1 MEMSNT
7 QSVPA
12 TPEQTW
18 KALNDPE
25 VLKACIPGCE
35 SMEKVSDAEYNVTM
49 TARVGP
55 VNAKFKGKMRL
66 TDLNPPTSYTV
77 SFEGQGGAAG
87 FAKGNA
93 KVNLTP
99 DGTGTRV
106 GYTVSAQV
114 GGKLAQVGSRLIDG
128 AAKKIADDFF
138 ARFAG
143 QLGAKRE
150 TATSS
155 ASGVAPGKGSVKP
168 GASGYRAWWWVAAA
182 AIAAVIIYYF
192 AR

>member
-1 MEMSNT
+1 MEMSNAQT
-7 QSVPA
+7 VPA
-12 TPEQTW
+12 SPEQTW
-18 KALNDPE
+18 RALNDPDT
-25 VLKACIPGCE
+25 LKACIPGCE
-35 SMEKVSDAEYNVTM
+35 SMEKISDAEYAVTM

-55 VNAKFKGKMRL
+55 VSAKFKGKMRL
-66 TDLNPPTSYTV
+66 ADLNPPTSYTV

-93 KVNLTP
+93 KVNLSA
-99 DGTGTRV
+99 DGMGTRV

-138 ARFAG
+138 TRFAA
-143 QLGAKRE
+143 QLSTKQE
-150 TATSS
+150 TATASS
-155 ASGVAPGKGSVKP
+155 GGVAPTKGSVKADA
-168 GASGYRAWWWVAAA
+168 GRGWIWV
-182 AIAAVIIYYF
+182 IAAVIAAAVIYYF

>member
-1 MEMSNT
+1 MEMSNAQT
-7 QSVPA
+7 VPA
-12 TPEQTW
+12 SPEQTW
-18 KALNDPE
+18 RALNDPE
-25 VLKACIPGCE
+25 TLKASIPGCE
-35 SMEKVSDAEYNVTM
+35 SMEKISDTEYAVSM

-66 TDLNPPTSYTV
+66 ADLNPPTSYTV

-99 DGTGTRV
+99 EGAGTRV

-138 ARFAG
+138 ARFAA
-143 QLGAKRE
+143 QLGAKQE
-150 TATSS
+150 TATST
-155 ASGVAPGKGSVKP
+155 AGGVAPAKGSAK
-168 GASGYRAWWWVAAA
+168 SGTGRVWLWVAVAVVGAA
-182 AIAAVIIYYF
+182 IIYYF

>member
-7 QSVPA
+7 QTVPA
-12 TPEQTW
+12 SPEQTW
-18 KALNDPE
+18 RALNDPNT
-25 VLKACIPGCE
+25 LKACIPGCE
-35 SMEKVSDAEYNVTM
+35 SMEKISDSEYALTM

-66 TDLNPPTSYTV
+66 ADLNPPTSYTV

-99 DGTGTRV
+99 DGGGTRV

-143 QLGAKRE
+143 QFGAKQE
-150 TATSS
+150 TATST
-155 ASGVAPGKGSVKP
+155 AGGVAPDKGSVKA
-168 GASGYRAWWWVAAA
+168 GAGSIWLWVAAA
-182 AIAAVIIYYF
+182 VIAAAIIYYF